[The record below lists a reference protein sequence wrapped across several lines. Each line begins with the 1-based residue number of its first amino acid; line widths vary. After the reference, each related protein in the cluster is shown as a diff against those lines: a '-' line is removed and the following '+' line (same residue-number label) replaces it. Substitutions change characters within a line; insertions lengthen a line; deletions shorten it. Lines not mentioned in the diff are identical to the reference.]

1 MLFLHGLALIEAE
14 SPEEK
19 KIIFPEVAER
29 PAEAPATSWKN
40 IFLTKACSGKRDWL
54 QKKLKNIERFIF
66 MRVFKFGGA
75 SVKDADGVK
84 NVVSV
89 LQKVG
94 FKDVLLVV
102 SAMGKTTNA
111 LELVIKNYFDA
122 SPELQSSVQDVKKY
136 HNQILLDLFDD
147 ENHAVFADVTA
158 LFQDLEQFLK
168 GNKSPNY
175 NFVYDQIVSFGE
187 IISTKI
193 ISHYFDF
200 CGLKNDWLDV
210 RNFIKTD
217 TTYRD
222 AVVNWDLTQEN
233 ISKKV
238 NKNVLNI
245 TQGFIGSDE
254 NNFTTTL
261 GREGSDYT
269 AAIFAYCLN
278 AESVTIW
285 KDVPG
290 VMNADPRFF
299 ENAALLNQ
307 ISYREAIELAFY
319 GATVIHPKTLQP
331 LQRKEIP
338 LYVKSF
344 LNPELPG
351 TSVSKG
357 ADLEPHLPCFIVKK
371 EQLLISLSSIDFSF
385 IMEENISEI
394 FGLFHQYKMKVSLIQ
409 NSAISFS
416 VCIED
421 KFGNFGELKNVLS
434 KKFKVS
440 YNDNVSLYTIRH
452 FNENASKIVE
462 KNKEILLK
470 QISRETMQI
479 VAK

>member
-1 MLFLHGLALIEAE
+1 
-14 SPEEK
+14 
-19 KIIFPEVAER
+19 
-29 PAEAPATSWKN
+29 
-40 IFLTKACSGKRDWL
+40 
-54 QKKLKNIERFIF
+54 

-75 SVKDADGVK
+75 SVKDAAGVR
-84 NVVSV
+84 NVYDV

-94 FKDVLLVV
+94 YEDVLLVV

-111 LELVIKNYFDA
+111 LEVVIKNYFDK
-122 SPELQSSVQDVKKY
+122 SKELQASVQEVKKY
-136 HNQILLDLFDD
+136 HNEILMDLFED
-147 ENHAVFADVTA
+147 EKHVVFKNVTTLFAELEYFLNH
-158 LFQDLEQFLK
+158 
-168 GNKSPNY
+168 NKSPNY

-187 IISTKI
+187 LISTTLL
-193 ISHYFDF
+193 SHYMNYKDI
-200 CGLKNDWLDV
+200 KTNWIDV
-210 RNFIKTD
+210 RNFVKTD
-217 TTYRD
+217 SNYRD
-222 AVVNWDLTQEN
+222 ATVDWDLTQQN
-233 ISKKV
+233 ISKNVKR
-238 NKNVLNI
+238 KVLNV
-245 TQGFIGSDE
+245 TQGFLGSDE

-299 ENAALLNQ
+299 ENATLLNQ

-338 LYVKSF
+338 LFVKSF
-344 LNPELPG
+344 INPVLPG

-357 ADLEPHLPCFIVKK
+357 ADLEPHMPCFIVKK
-371 EQLLISLSSIDFSF
+371 GQLLISLSSIDFSF

-394 FGLFHQYKMKVSLIQ
+394 FALFHQYKMKVSLIQ

-421 KFGNFGELKNVLS
+421 KFGNFNDLKNILS

-452 FNENASKIVE
+452 FDEKASQMVE
-462 KNKEILLK
+462 QNKNVLLK
-470 QISRETMQI
+470 QVSRETMQI
-479 VAK
+479 VTKEA